1 MQQRPDPGAAGSVPA
16 ASAPAP
22 APPASFW
29 GRTADAPTGLSII
42 QLIERGLLDA
52 RTAAR
57 AWQTL
62 ERHGSVLVAAL
73 PQRAG
78 KTTLLS
84 ALLDLLAPT
93 QRLVYLAGLSETF
106 DFVRDGTPETT
117 LLVANELSS
126 HLPVYLWGDP
136 AKRTFTLVAGGY
148 AIAATLHADSAD
160 DAIALLR
167 DECGIPTAQLARIDL
182 IIVITVVG
190 EGDQISERRV
200 SGVFEQDADTG
211 RWRHAADAGGAT
223 AADLDA
229 RTAFLTD
236 LAARGIRANGAVRAA
251 AASRHSVEQN
261 GERP

>member
-16 ASAPAP
+16 ASALRPT
-22 APPASFW
+22 PPPTFW
-29 GRTADAPTGLSII
+29 GRTADAPTGLSVI

-52 RTAAR
+52 RTAAH

-62 ERHGSVLVAAL
+62 ERHGSVLVAAM

-93 QRLVYLAGLSETF
+93 QRLVYLGGLAETF
-106 DFVRDGTPETT
+106 DFVREGTPKNT

-126 HLPVYLWGDP
+126 HLPVYLWGEP
-136 AKRTFTLVAGGY
+136 AKRTFALVAGGY

-167 DECGIPTAQLARIDL
+167 DDCGIPAEELARIDL
-182 IIVITVVG
+182 IIVIKVVG
-190 EGDQISERRV
+190 EGDQISDRRV
-200 SGVFEQDADTG
+200 SGVFECDSGTG
-211 RWRHAADAGGAT
+211 RWLHAADADGA
-223 AADLDA
+223 AAAGLDA
-229 RTAFLTD
+229 RTVFLTD
-236 LAARGIRANGAVRAA
+236 LAARGIRANAAVRAA
-251 AASRHSVEQN
+251 AAEHHSVRQN

>member
-1 MQQRPDPGAAGSVPA
+1 MQQRPDPGTAGSGTT
-16 ASAPAP
+16 ASAPAH
-22 APPASFW
+22 APPPTFW
-29 GRTADAPTGLSII
+29 GRTADAPTGLSVI

-62 ERHGSVLVAAL
+62 ERHGSVLVAAM

-93 QRLVYLAGLSETF
+93 QRLVYLAGMSETF
-106 DFVRDGTPETT
+106 DFVGEGTPGNTV
-117 LLVANELSS
+117 LVANELSS
-126 HLPVYLWGDP
+126 HLPVYLWGEP
-136 AKRTFTLVAGGY
+136 AKRTFALVAGGY

-167 DECGIPTAQLARIDL
+167 DDCGIPAEELARIDL
-182 IIVITVVG
+182 IIVIKVVG
-190 EGDQISERRV
+190 EGDQISDRRV
-200 SGVFEQDADTG
+200 SGVFEWHSGTG
-211 RWRHAADAGGAT
+211 RWRHATDTGGAT

-229 RTAFLTD
+229 RSAFLTD
-236 LAARGIRANGAVRAA
+236 LAARGIRANVAVRAA
-251 AASRHSVEQN
+251 AAERHSVEQN